1 MPVQTRPVQTLPAQS
16 LLAAPSQRLWME
28 RQGWFQRRLDDMRGE
43 TPTAIGEQAEAL
55 LVDLQLSFCAG
66 AWVAVV
72 ILAQTALDADLA
84 DRELAGEETGIA
96 LNDIRFGRDY
106 VWLRNRRNDLVHE
119 EGRTALTVRDQ
130 TQDRARLEAEA
141 RRAVELFFKAL
152 KG

>member
-1 MPVQTRPVQTLPAQS
+1 MPVQTLPAQS

-28 RQGWFQRRLDDMRGE
+28 RQAWFQRRLDDTRGE
-43 TPTAIGEQAEAL
+43 MPTAIGEQAEAL

-72 ILAQTALDADLA
+72 ILAQTVLDADLA
-84 DRELAGEETGIA
+84 DRELAGEETGIV

-106 VWLRNRRNDLVHE
+106 VWLRNRRNDLVHD
-119 EGRTALTVRDQ
+119 EGRTALTIRDQ
-130 TQDRARLEAEA
+130 TGDRARLEAEA
-141 RRAVELFFKAL
+141 RRAVELLFKAL

>member
-1 MPVQTRPVQTLPAQS
+1 MDIQP
-16 LLAAPSQRLWME
+16 LLAAPSQRLWQE
-28 RQGWFQRRLDDMRGE
+28 RQAWFQRRLDDALGDE
-43 TPTAIGEQAEAL
+43 DTAIGAPIPIGAQAEAL
-55 LVDLQLSFCAG
+55 LIDLQLSFCAG
-66 AWVAVV
+66 AWAAAI
-72 ILAQTALDADLA
+72 ILAQTVLDADLA

-130 TQDRARLEAEA
+130 IQDRQHLEAEA
-141 RRAVELFFKAL
+141 RRAVELLFKAL